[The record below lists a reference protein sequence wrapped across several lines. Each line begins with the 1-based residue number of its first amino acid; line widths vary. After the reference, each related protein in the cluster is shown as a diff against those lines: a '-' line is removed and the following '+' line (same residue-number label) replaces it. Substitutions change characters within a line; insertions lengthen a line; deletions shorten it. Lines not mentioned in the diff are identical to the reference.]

1 MENYWLN
8 TAKYSNTELILFGI
22 GAFFWILCYIFVI
35 RGIIK
40 HKFVGI
46 SASVVGANIAWE
58 FLWAFVFRQDMG
70 QVIQIGYYGWF
81 LLDVFI
87 VYSMFKY
94 GYKQVLPQNQKYF
107 RLFFAYS
114 ILAWV
119 VILYFFIKEGY
130 DNEIGA
136 NSAYAIQLLISASC
150 LGMMDA
156 SRTTGKGHFIY
167 CSLEQNAREPFLRD
181 HVYHALARQSLDPF
195 DGNTVRC
202 YRYLLFMGGHKE
214 PEAYRFD
221 LKTGFRGAFCSYPG
235 SGA

>member
-8 TAKYSNTELILFGI
+8 TQKYTSTELILFGI

-87 VYSMFKY
+87 VYSLFKY

-107 RLFFAYS
+107 KLFFAYS
-114 ILAWV
+114 ILAWTAL
-119 VILYFFIKEGY
+119 LYFFIKGGY

-150 LGMMDA
+150 LGMMLRA
-156 SRTTGKGHFIY
+156 PLEKGISYIAAWSRMLG
-167 CSLEQNAREPFLRD
+167 SLFCGIMCMMHWPENHWIQ
-181 HVYHALARQSLDPF
+181 VM
-195 DGNTVRC
+195 VV
-202 YRYLLFMGGHKE
+202 LFMLIDIFYLWTASKN
-214 PEAYRFD
+214 
-221 LKTGFRGAFCSYPG
+221 LKHTGLT
-235 SGA
+235 